1 MDKQL
6 IWMIK
11 SAYKTPTR
19 KVLSQLA
26 SAKDLLDESDI
37 DTSSNEY
44 QEAVRNYYRAK
55 DDGVEIVTYIDKEYP
70 EALKTISM
78 PPRVL
83 FVRGDKKALMHKMY
97 VGMVG
102 SRKTDD
108 YGMRMASSIAFE
120 LGQTGVGV
128 ISGGAA
134 GIDAAAH
141 IGALRA
147 KAKTI
152 AVLGCGIDVTYPKT
166 NAQLFERIANEGG
179 AVITEF
185 LYGESPRREN
195 FPHRNRIIAAL
206 SASVIVVRASY
217 KSGAL
222 ITANQAINMGKS
234 VFAIPGNI
242 DNSLSAG
249 TNALIRDGAG
259 VLLSSMDIIDEL
271 MLKNPDFFVMNT
283 ETESEEKQI
292 VEEKINLQGL
302 SAPEEEIV
310 RLIREGKSSVEAM
323 EQSVS
328 FAPARIT
335 AVLGMLELKG
345 IIRRGF
351 DKKYK
356 FTSGGKC

>member
-11 SAYKTPTR
+11 SAYRTPTR
-19 KVLSQLA
+19 KILGELA
-26 SAKDLLDESDI
+26 SEKNLFDESDI
-37 DTSSNEY
+37 DKSDKEY
-44 QEAVRNYYRAK
+44 DEAVRNYYNAK
-55 DDGVEIVTYIDKEYP
+55 ESGVELVTYIDEEYP

-83 FVRGDKKALMHKMY
+83 FVRGDKKALMHGMY
-97 VGMVG
+97 VGIVG
-102 SRKTDD
+102 SRRTDD
-108 YGMRMASSIAFE
+108 YGLRMASSLAFE
-120 LGQTGVGV
+120 LGQTGVGI
-128 ISGGAA
+128 ISGGAL

-141 IGALRA
+141 MGALRSN
-147 KAKTI
+147 AKTI
-152 AVLGCGIDVTYPKT
+152 AVLGCGIDVTYPKA
-166 NAQLFERIANEGG
+166 NAPLFERIADEGG
-179 AVITEF
+179 AVVTVF
-185 LYGESPRREN
+185 MYGEIPRREN
-195 FPHRNRIIAAL
+195 FPHRNRIIASL
-206 SASVIVVRASY
+206 SASVIVVRASHR
-217 KSGAL
+217 SGAL

-271 MLKNPDFFVMNT
+271 MLENPDFFAKCS
-283 ETESEEKQI
+283 ESDGEEKETAC
-292 VEEKINLQGL
+292 EEMINLKGL
-302 SAPEEEIV
+302 SAPEEEVI
-310 RLIREGKSSVEAM
+310 RLIKEGKSSAEEM
-323 EQSVS
+323 EQFVS

-356 FTSGGKC
+356 FTSGG